1 MDNAFENFMNLLRR
15 KQHGLDDELSAAAEH
30 GEGQSE
36 AVIGDNHE
44 PALLDGVD
52 EAFLRELAAVAPV
65 ILEQWNDCLL
75 YTSPSPRDLSTS
87 RMPSSA

>member
-44 PALLDGVD
+44 PASVHARANEYWRMVERSDG
-52 EAFLRELAAVAPV
+52 P
-65 ILEQWNDCLL
+65 
-75 YTSPSPRDLSTS
+75 
-87 RMPSSA
+87 